1 MNVPVFIDIGPDKQ
15 AEELRAYFKEQGAA
29 ISAEK
34 SELGVEDDLKKIIEV
49 CDTSFTV
56 ASESE
61 VEGILNSIVSMVAL
75 VTGEK
80 KESLIL
86 SFCEKLSKAPTN
98 ALGLVCLKVL
108 WSLFMSLEDNSPMRF
123 TVYYYLVEVS
133 GKTRQLHAV
142 YKDMTATMNMFSKV
156 PPTNEQIQRLYRLL
170 HEMLL
175 LNGKS
180 DDAGRVMIDLLG
192 TYTTETASQAKEEAQ
207 RCIIASLAD
216 PNTFL
221 LDHLLQLTP
230 VKFLEGQLIH
240 QLLLIFVGEQLE
252 AYTKFYQANQAFV
265 DGLGLKH
272 EDNLRKMKLLSFM
285 QMAENRSEITFPE
298 ICSAMQ
304 LNENEVEEFLI
315 EVIKTRLVRA
325 KISQGDGVVYVS
337 STMHRT
343 FGKADW
349 QQLHSLLLGW
359 KSNLNSVRE
368 NLTHISGT
376 QVELMHKKN

>member
-1 MNVPVFIDIGPDKQ
+1 MNVPVFIEIGLEEQ
-15 AEELRAYFKEQGAA
+15 AEELRAYFKSQGAD
-29 ISAEK
+29 ISEK
-34 SELGVEDDLKKIIEV
+34 RSELGLEDDLHKIIEV
-49 CDTSFTV
+49 CDVCFNV
-56 ASESE
+56 ATESE
-61 VEGILNSIVSMVAL
+61 VEGILNGIVSMLAL
-75 VTGEK
+75 VSGDRREN
-80 KESLIL
+80 LIL

-98 ALGLVCLKVL
+98 QLSLVCLKVL
-108 WSLFMSLEDNSPMRF
+108 WFLFMSLVETSTMRF
-123 TVYYYLVEVS
+123 HVYYYLVGVA
-133 GKTRQLHAV
+133 GRTHQLHTV
-142 YKDMTATMNMFSKV
+142 YKDMTITKNMFNKA
-156 PPTNEQIQRLYRLL
+156 PPTNDQMQRLYRLL

-180 DDAGRVMIDLLG
+180 DDAGRVMIELLG
-192 TYTTETASQAKEEAQ
+192 TYTTENASQAKEEAQ

-221 LDHLLQLTP
+221 LDHLLQLKP

-240 QLLLIFVGEQLE
+240 QLLTIFVNEQLD
-252 AYTKFYQANQAFV
+252 AYIKFYQKNKEFV

-272 EDNLRKMKLLSFM
+272 EDNLRKIKLLSFM
-285 QMAENRSEITFPE
+285 QMAENRSEITFNE
-298 ICSAMQ
+298 IRDAVQ

-325 KISQGDGVVYVS
+325 KISQGDGIVYVS

-343 FGKADW
+343 FGAGDW

-359 KSNLNSVRE
+359 KSNINSVKE
-368 NLTHISGT
+368 NLAHIAST